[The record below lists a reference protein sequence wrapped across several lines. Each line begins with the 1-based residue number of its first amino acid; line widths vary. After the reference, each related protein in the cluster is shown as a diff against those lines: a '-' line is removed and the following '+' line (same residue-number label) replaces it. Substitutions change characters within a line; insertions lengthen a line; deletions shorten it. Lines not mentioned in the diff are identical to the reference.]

1 GRRGGWG
8 GGGRGGG
15 GFQRPGGRTGGRRGD
30 GGGRRRGG
38 WGGGRRG
45 GGEFHRCGGWSGGRC
60 RDEGGHRRG
69 GWSGGRRGGGGFH
82 PCGGLC
88 RHLEI
93 ERDRLVR
100 LAEREG
106 DGPLEVDDDAHGSRV
121 ELRSADAEHG
131 PGTRDH
137 VGQCCAERRA
147 AQVDVDARGSVG
159 PGGDPVG
166 RRLRGR
172 REVESH
178 SRRLVPRYVDPV
190 EHGRGQR

>member
-1 GRRGGWG
+1 GGGGGGGGGFHGGGGG

-15 GFQRPGGRTGGRRGD
+15 GGCRRRGGRGGGRRGEE
-30 GGGRRRGG
+30 GAQRRGG
-38 WGGGRRG
+38 WG
-45 GGEFHRCGGWSGGRC
+45 
-60 RDEGGHRRG
+60 
-69 GWSGGRRGGGGFH
+69 GGRRGGGGFH

-147 AQVDVDARGSVG
+147 AQVDVDAR
-159 PGGDPVG
+159 
-166 RRLRGR
+166 
-172 REVESH
+172 
-178 SRRLVPRYVDPV
+178 
-190 EHGRGQR
+190 